1 MAVLG
6 QHCGKIGGTKQQ
18 HTTYVEV
25 NNMRTQSLKTQLITI
40 SAIIFA
46 LALFR
51 LLPHWP
57 NVSPVA
63 AMALFGGAY
72 FADKKMAFIVPFVA
86 LFLSDLILGLHNTM
100 VFVYAGF
107 ALTVAIGFLLK
118 NRVNVTNTA
127 FAAIASSV
135 LFFLFDQS
143 GRLDDIWI
151 VCEVSGRTNASLC
164 GRHSIFPEFFT
175 GKSFL

>member
-1 MAVLG
+1 M
-6 QHCGKIGGTKQQ
+6 
-18 HTTYVEV
+18 
-25 NNMRTQSLKTQLITI
+25 TI

-107 ALTVAIGFLLK
+107 ALTVAIGLLLK

-127 FAAIASSV
+127 FAAVASSV
-135 LFFLFDQS
+135 LFFLLTNLGVWMTS
-143 GRLDDIWI
+143 GLYAKSAAGLMQAYAAGIPFFQ
-151 VCEVSGRTNASLC
+151 NSLL
-164 GRHSIFPEFFT
+164 GNLVFSAVIFA
-175 GKSFL
+175 GYAFLQKNVAGLKEPAR

>member
-1 MAVLG
+1 MQA
-6 QHCGKIGGTKQQ
+6 
-18 HTTYVEV
+18 
-25 NNMRTQSLKTQLITI
+25 RSLKTQLMTI

-127 FAAIASSV
+127 FAAVASSV
-135 LFFLFDQS
+135 LFFLLTNLGVWMTS
-143 GRLDDIWI
+143 GLYAKSAAGLMQAYAAGIPFFQ
-151 VCEVSGRTNASLC
+151 NSLL
-164 GRHSIFPEFFT
+164 GNLVFSAVIFA
-175 GKSFL
+175 GYAFLQKNVAGLKEPAR